1 MRKLRLLLASGNPG
15 KLAEFRQALSG
26 VELLGTDDVQIG
38 EFPPEAGTSY
48 EENALMKAG
57 FAAVR
62 AGLPAL
68 ADDSGIEVDALDGAP
83 GIHSAR
89 FGGELSD
96 GERIAFLLERI
107 RDRPPAERAAAFH
120 CALVL
125 ALPTGEVRVFN
136 GSVQGR
142 ILEGPRGR
150 AGFGYDPIF
159 WSDELGKSF
168 AEASREEKRQVSHR
182 GRAVRALQDW
192 LQSDEAAELL
202 AGWSGA

>member
-1 MRKLRLLLASGNPG
+1 MKGLRLLLASGNPG
-15 KLAEFRQALSG
+15 KLAEFRAALPE
-26 VELLGTDDVQIG
+26 VELLGTDDVQVG

-57 FAAVR
+57 FAAVK

-83 GIHSAR
+83 GVNSAR

-96 GERIAFLLERI
+96 GERIAYLLERI
-107 RDRPPAERAAAFH
+107 RDEPRDRRGAAFR

-125 ALPTGEVRVFN
+125 ALPNGEVRVFN
-136 GSVQGR
+136 GSARGR

-150 AGFGYDPIF
+150 DGFGYDPVF

-168 AEASREEKRQVSHR
+168 AEASREEKQRVSHR
-182 GRAVRALQDW
+182 GRAVRELLDW
-192 LQSDEAAELL
+192 LATEDAAGLL
-202 AGWSGA
+202 AEFAGS